1 MHEFE
6 HSLRLG
12 KIVFMVSKMKQS
24 IWKGFII
31 ME

>member
-1 MHEFE
+1 MHEFGVCI
-6 HSLRLG
+6 RLG
-12 KIVFMVSKMKQS
+12 MMVLMVSRVKQS